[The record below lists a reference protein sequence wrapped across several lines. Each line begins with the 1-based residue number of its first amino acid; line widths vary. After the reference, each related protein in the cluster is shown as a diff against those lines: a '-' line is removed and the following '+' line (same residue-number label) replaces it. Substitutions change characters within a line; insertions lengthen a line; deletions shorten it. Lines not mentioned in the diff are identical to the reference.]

1 MNVLAI
7 GAHFD
12 DVELGC
18 GGTLARHVR
27 AGDSVYVYV
36 ATRSGYG
43 NPSAEVV
50 RSNDVALAEGRA
62 AMEIIGVKELVCGH
76 FNTFEVEFADP
87 LNVAIL
93 RIVEEQKIDRVYTHW
108 IDDVHHDHQ
117 AVAKA
122 TLHACRHVPNLL
134 MYRSNWYES
143 GASFHANFYVD
154 ISDCWDVK
162 EKAISAHA
170 SEVNRSDRKWIRYFE
185 NEAENAGL
193 RVGVRYAEAFK
204 LVKWLER

>member
-18 GGTLARHVR
+18 GGTLARHVQ

-36 ATRSGYG
+36 ATKSGYG
-43 NPSAEVV
+43 NPNAETV
-50 RSNDVALAEGRA
+50 RSNEVALAEGRA
-62 AMEIIGVKELVCGH
+62 AMDILGVTGLVCGD

-87 LNVAIL
+87 LNIAIL
-93 RIVEEQKIDRVYTHW
+93 RIVEERKIDRVYTHW

-122 TLHACRHVPNLL
+122 TLHTCRHVPNVL
-134 MYRSNWYES
+134 MYRSNWYDS
-143 GASFHANFYVD
+143 GASFLANFYVD
-154 ISDCWDVK
+154 ISDYWGVK
-162 EKAISAHA
+162 EKAIVAHA
-170 SEVNRSDRKWIRYFE
+170 SEVNRSDRKWISYFR